1 MRAAATPP
9 PPPHR
14 RLLAYPTPTLAEA
27 LAKYGVRVGDQ
38 GEHVL
43 RAAHPQAPL
52 STDVHLQSI
61 NGELCFLS
69 EWGSVICAAGNIAEA
84 VACVAWLLSL
94 RIS

>member
-1 MRAAATPP
+1 MEPGADDDDSTEPL
-9 PPPHR
+9 R
-14 RLLAYPTPTLAEA
+14 RLGEA
-27 LAKYGVRVGDQ
+27 LGKYGVPVRLRVGDQ

-43 RAAHPQAPL
+43 RASHPQAPL

-69 EWGSVICAAGNIAEA
+69 EWGSVICSAGNIAEA
-84 VACVAWLLSL
+84 VAYVARLLSL